1 MYLQCYLGDLWED
14 PVHGVLPGVEVQ
26 LGLGEHVAAE
36 LRELEPEEEVGEV
49 DLAENVHQVQHLAE
63 HELHEVGASSRWPA
77 KCANNYNV
85 SSLILDEFELS
96 KIPFSVSSLVLNL
109 QCIYSL
115 DVVIFR
121 DELHAVPPGAL
132 VHEGRDVG
140 EAARDDLHHPA
151 LRSLPQQPV

>member
-1 MYLQCYLGDLWED
+1 M
-14 PVHGVLPGVEVQ
+14 HGVLPGVEVQ

-49 DLAENVHQVQHLAE
+49 DLAEHIHQVQHLAE

-77 KCANNYNV
+77 KCAHNCNV

-121 DELHAVPPGAL
+121 YELDAVPPGAL
-132 VHEGRDVG
+132 VHEGRDIG